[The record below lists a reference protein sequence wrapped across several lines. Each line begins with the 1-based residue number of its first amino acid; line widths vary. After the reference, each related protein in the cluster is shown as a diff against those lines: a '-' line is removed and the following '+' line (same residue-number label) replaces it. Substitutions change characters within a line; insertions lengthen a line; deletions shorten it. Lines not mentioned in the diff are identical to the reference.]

1 MARGAK
7 LPEKGAAD
15 ARRTVRRAGEVFY
28 RVHSRRRAADRF
40 NPEPQDHHFGG
51 GRFDS
56 TPNDSYAYLYAAPRP
71 ETAIIERF
79 VRTLRFD
86 GLGNSRILLR
96 KELEG
101 RLLSQVRLTRDVE
114 LVSLCSILHLNA
126 VQQSDWWLV
135 ESDPT
140 EYAFTRRWGHWLRA
154 EAEWADGFVW
164 RSRLDGPHES
174 LVLFGSAA
182 ESDLLTV
189 TEEPARALDD
199 EDGLRWLAETLEEYH
214 VEIGSVDRL
223 PGIGS

>member
-140 EYAFTRRWGHWLRA
+140 EYAFTRRWGTGCAPRRSGRTGSSGARGWTAPTSPWSCSAPRPRA
-154 EAEWADGFVW
+154 TC
-164 RSRLDGPHES
+164 SR
-174 LVLFGSAA
+174 
-182 ESDLLTV
+182 
-189 TEEPARALDD
+189 
-199 EDGLRWLAETLEEYH
+199 
-214 VEIGSVDRL
+214 
-223 PGIGS
+223 